1 MTSHEEF
8 YLDEL
13 PQSSKEILSVS
24 DLNQLAK
31 TLLEENFSKVVV
43 EGEISNIAVPNSG
56 HWYLTLKDKKSQIR
70 CAMFTNRNRFVRFE
84 PKNGNFITA
93 KGKLSIYG
101 SRGDYQLIIESMEEA
116 GEGALKRAFEELK
129 YKLLKEGLFAQELK
143 QPVSSYYGHIGII
156 TSRTGAALQDILSV
170 FSRRSPAT
178 KLTLLPVSVQ
188 GKESASEIAHA
199 IQLANTHKEQL
210 GLEALIISRGGGS
223 LEDLQAF
230 NEEKVARAISTSEL
244 PITSAVG
251 HEVDYTIADF
261 TADLRAPTPSAA
273 AEIMSTHQ
281 DDYHEHLTDIS
292 TRLKNRLKAKM
303 IAMQERISLLKNRL
317 KSPSRKLQEH
327 AQDLDRL
334 ENQILLL
341 TKNQFVNKQ
350 REISFLRQS
359 LLGQS
364 PKNKIKWNLSEL
376 NTKRNILLQS
386 LRNSFER
393 KKSALVSLSRG
404 LETVS
409 PLSTLERGYSITF
422 TSQSAPIKSADR
434 VKVGDR
440 IRSHLYR
447 GNIESVVSKIEINKG

>member
-31 TLLEENFSKVVV
+31 ILLEENFSKVVV

-292 TRLKNRLKAKM
+292 ARLKSRLKARM
-303 IAMQERISLLKNRL
+303 IAVQERISLLKNRL

-364 PKNKIKWNLSEL
+364 PKKKIKWNLSEL

-393 KKSALVSLSRG
+393 KKSALISLSRG

-422 TSQSAPIKSADR
+422 TSQSTPIKLADK
-434 VKVGDR
+434 VQVGDK
-440 IRSHLYR
+440 IRSHLYS
-447 GNIESVVSKIEINKG
+447 GNIESIVSKIEINKD

>member
-13 PQSSKEILSVS
+13 PQIRKEILSVS

-350 REISFLRQS
+350 LEISFLRQS

-376 NTKRNILLQS
+376 NIKRNILLQS
-386 LRNSFER
+386 LRNSYER

-440 IRSHLYR
+440 IRSHLHR
-447 GNIESVVSKIEINKG
+447 GNIESIVSKIEINKD

>member
-1 MTSHEEF
+1 M
-8 YLDEL
+8 Y
-13 PQSSKEILSVS
+13 
-24 DLNQLAK
+24 
-31 TLLEENFSKVVV
+31 
-43 EGEISNIAVPNSG
+43 
-56 HWYLTLKDKKSQIR
+56 
-70 CAMFTNRNRFVRFE
+70 
-84 PKNGNFITA
+84 
-93 KGKLSIYG
+93 
-101 SRGDYQLIIESMEEA
+101 
-116 GEGALKRAFEELK
+116 KR
-129 YKLLKEGLFAQELK
+129 Q
-143 QPVSSYYGHIGII
+143 
-156 TSRTGAALQDILSV
+156 
-170 FSRRSPAT
+170 
-178 KLTLLPVSVQ
+178 
-188 GKESASEIAHA
+188 
-199 IQLANTHKEQL
+199 
-210 GLEALIISRGGGS
+210 LIISRGGGS

-292 TRLKNRLKAKM
+292 ARLKSRLEAKM

-364 PKNKIKWNLSEL
+364 HKNKIKWNLSEL
-376 NTKRNILLQS
+376 NTNQTDKHQM
-386 LRNSFER
+386 
-393 KKSALVSLSRG
+393 
-404 LETVS
+404 
-409 PLSTLERGYSITF
+409 
-422 TSQSAPIKSADR
+422 
-434 VKVGDR
+434 R
-440 IRSHLYR
+440 IH
-447 GNIESVVSKIEINKG
+447 